1 MSNLS
6 DNKFKDQKVTAD
18 GSNRAFIEARNIK
31 TLWFNTGTLC
41 NIECKNCY
49 IESSP
54 KNDSLAYLTFDEVK
68 SFIDE
73 AIDKN
78 LGTNE
83 IGFTGGEPFM
93 NKDIMKM
100 IDYSLRKHLKVLV
113 LSNAMKPMLNRTK
126 ELIKLNH
133 SNLTIRVSI
142 DHYEKEKHE
151 EIRGKNTYDVMLQGL
166 KWLNENNFIT
176 LTYGLKRTGL
186 ETSNFLD
193 HLKFPSIFILKQ
205 LVILL
210 PFFGLVYLLINKFKL
225 KLNLKDKKL
234 LFLVFI
240 NLLPILLMLLTS
252 MITGSRIRTMWMTPF
267 YLFFGV
273 FAVYL
278 FKNQINLKKLNS
290 FLYGFV
296 FLVLLSPILYSYISV
311 KQTNKRT
318 DYFGKEIADLV
329 ERRWN
334 KNFSNEIMYVVGD
347 EWFAGNLSYHLPS
360 RPKWFLELK
369 DKVNSLD
376 PNGGIIYVGNP
387 EVLKKI
393 CPGDFGQMDKHGY
406 CMIGSR

>member
-100 IDYSLRKHLKVLV
+100 IDYSLRKRLKVLV

-151 EIRGKNTYDVMLQGL
+151 EIRGKNTYDVMMQGL
-166 KWLNENNFIT
+166 KWLNKNNFNYTLATRLLWNEKEEDLRKNFGTFIKNNNLRLDTNSPKDLVTFAEMDEKIDTPEITTSCWDILNKDPNDIMCSWSRMVVRKKNSKNPSVIACTLLPYADEFDLGET
-176 LTYGLKRTGL
+176 LT
-186 ETSNFLD
+186 
-193 HLKFPSIFILKQ
+193 
-205 LVILL
+205 
-210 PFFGLVYLLINKFKL
+210 
-225 KLNLKDKKL
+225 
-234 LFLVFI
+234 
-240 NLLPILLMLLTS
+240 
-252 MITGSRIRTMWMTPF
+252 
-267 YLFFGV
+267 
-273 FAVYL
+273 
-278 FKNQINLKKLNS
+278 
-290 FLYGFV
+290 
-296 FLVLLSPILYSYISV
+296 
-311 KQTNKRT
+311 
-318 DYFGKEIADLV
+318 
-329 ERRWN
+329 
-334 KNFSNEIMYVVGD
+334 
-347 EWFAGNLSYHLPS
+347 
-360 RPKWFLELK
+360 
-369 DKVNSLD
+369 NSLQKIYL
-376 PNGGIIYVGNP
+376 NHKHCSKFCVLGGSS
-387 EVLKKI
+387 
-393 CPGDFGQMDKHGY
+393 C
-406 CMIGSR
+406 S

>member
-1 MSNLS
+1 MSNLL

-54 KNDSLAYLTFDEVK
+54 KNDSLAYLTFEEVK

-73 AIDKN
+73 AVDKN

-166 KWLNENNFIT
+166 KWLNENNFNYTLATRLLWKEKEEDLRKNFGTFIKNNNLRLDTNSPKELVTFAEMDEKIDTPEITTSCWDILNKDPNDIMCSWSRMVVRKKNSKNPSVIACTLLPYADEFDLGET
-176 LTYGLKRTGL
+176 LT
-186 ETSNFLD
+186 
-193 HLKFPSIFILKQ
+193 
-205 LVILL
+205 
-210 PFFGLVYLLINKFKL
+210 
-225 KLNLKDKKL
+225 
-234 LFLVFI
+234 
-240 NLLPILLMLLTS
+240 
-252 MITGSRIRTMWMTPF
+252 
-267 YLFFGV
+267 
-273 FAVYL
+273 
-278 FKNQINLKKLNS
+278 
-290 FLYGFV
+290 
-296 FLVLLSPILYSYISV
+296 
-311 KQTNKRT
+311 
-318 DYFGKEIADLV
+318 
-329 ERRWN
+329 
-334 KNFSNEIMYVVGD
+334 
-347 EWFAGNLSYHLPS
+347 
-360 RPKWFLELK
+360 
-369 DKVNSLD
+369 NSLQKIYL
-376 PNGGIIYVGNP
+376 NHKHCSKFCVLGGSS
-387 EVLKKI
+387 
-393 CPGDFGQMDKHGY
+393 C
-406 CMIGSR
+406 S

>member
-41 NIECKNCY
+41 NIECRNCY

-54 KNDSLAYLTFDEVK
+54 KNDSLAYLTFEEVK

-73 AIDKN
+73 AVNKN

-100 IDYSLRKHLKVLV
+100 IDYSLRKGLKVLV

-166 KWLNENNFIT
+166 KWLNENNFNYTLATRLLWNEKEEDLRKNFGTFIKNNNLRLDTNSPKELVTFAEMDEKIDTPEITTSCWDILNKDPNDVMCSWSRMVVRKKNSKNPSVIACTLLPYADEFDLGET
-176 LTYGLKRTGL
+176 LT
-186 ETSNFLD
+186 
-193 HLKFPSIFILKQ
+193 
-205 LVILL
+205 
-210 PFFGLVYLLINKFKL
+210 
-225 KLNLKDKKL
+225 
-234 LFLVFI
+234 
-240 NLLPILLMLLTS
+240 
-252 MITGSRIRTMWMTPF
+252 
-267 YLFFGV
+267 
-273 FAVYL
+273 
-278 FKNQINLKKLNS
+278 
-290 FLYGFV
+290 
-296 FLVLLSPILYSYISV
+296 
-311 KQTNKRT
+311 
-318 DYFGKEIADLV
+318 
-329 ERRWN
+329 
-334 KNFSNEIMYVVGD
+334 
-347 EWFAGNLSYHLPS
+347 
-360 RPKWFLELK
+360 
-369 DKVNSLD
+369 NSLQKIYL
-376 PNGGIIYVGNP
+376 NHKHCSKFCVLGGSS
-387 EVLKKI
+387 
-393 CPGDFGQMDKHGY
+393 C
-406 CMIGSR
+406 S

>member
-54 KNDSLAYLTFDEVK
+54 KNDSLAYLTFEEVR

-73 AIDKN
+73 TIDKN

-100 IDYSLRKHLKVLV
+100 IDYSLRKRLKVLV

-166 KWLNENNFIT
+166 KWLNENNFNYTLATRLLWNEKEEDLRKNFGTFIKNNNLRLDTNSPKELVTFAEMDEKIDTPEITTSCWDILNKDPNDVMCSWSRMVVRKKNLKNPSVIACTLLPYADEFDLGET
-176 LTYGLKRTGL
+176 LT
-186 ETSNFLD
+186 
-193 HLKFPSIFILKQ
+193 
-205 LVILL
+205 
-210 PFFGLVYLLINKFKL
+210 
-225 KLNLKDKKL
+225 
-234 LFLVFI
+234 
-240 NLLPILLMLLTS
+240 
-252 MITGSRIRTMWMTPF
+252 
-267 YLFFGV
+267 
-273 FAVYL
+273 
-278 FKNQINLKKLNS
+278 NS
-290 FLYGFV
+290 
-296 FLVLLSPILYSYISV
+296 
-311 KQTNKRT
+311 
-318 DYFGKEIADLV
+318 
-329 ERRWN
+329 
-334 KNFSNEIMYVVGD
+334 
-347 EWFAGNLSYHLPS
+347 
-360 RPKWFLELK
+360 
-369 DKVNSLD
+369 
-376 PNGGIIYVGNP
+376 
-387 EVLKKI
+387 LKKI
-393 CPGDFGQMDKHGY
+393 YLNHKHCSKFCVLG
-406 CMIGSR
+406 GSSCS

>member
-100 IDYSLRKHLKVLV
+100 IDYSLRKRLKVLV

-166 KWLNENNFIT
+166 KWLNENNFNYTLATRLLWNEKEEDLRRNFGTFIKNNNLRLDTNSPKELVTFAEMDEKIDTPEITTSCWDILNKDPNDVMCSWSRMVVRKKNSKNPSVIACTLLPYADEFDLGET
-176 LTYGLKRTGL
+176 LT
-186 ETSNFLD
+186 
-193 HLKFPSIFILKQ
+193 
-205 LVILL
+205 
-210 PFFGLVYLLINKFKL
+210 
-225 KLNLKDKKL
+225 
-234 LFLVFI
+234 
-240 NLLPILLMLLTS
+240 
-252 MITGSRIRTMWMTPF
+252 
-267 YLFFGV
+267 
-273 FAVYL
+273 
-278 FKNQINLKKLNS
+278 
-290 FLYGFV
+290 
-296 FLVLLSPILYSYISV
+296 
-311 KQTNKRT
+311 
-318 DYFGKEIADLV
+318 
-329 ERRWN
+329 
-334 KNFSNEIMYVVGD
+334 
-347 EWFAGNLSYHLPS
+347 
-360 RPKWFLELK
+360 
-369 DKVNSLD
+369 NSLQKIYL
-376 PNGGIIYVGNP
+376 NHKHCSKFCVLGGSS
-387 EVLKKI
+387 
-393 CPGDFGQMDKHGY
+393 C
-406 CMIGSR
+406 S